1 MVSIFLAEIQ
11 CARSHFPTSRVF
23 TYQRV
28 PPREIPPPICCQH
41 HRSSTEESGLAPTLH
56 VGEAKAESSV
66 TQSPNQN
73 GVLPR
78 QCYMSEARQRDFR
91 GCLDVFWFTNILVM
105 ENCHPD
111 NQGVECMLINVS
123 PLLNNRPPHDQWV
136 QGNTWSIH
144 TTHTAGAKKRQQG
157 ERSGKEKSGE
167 ERCGKKTFNPTI
179 FAIKHPSLSHSSW
192 SALSDEILPVF

>member
-66 TQSPNQN
+66 TQSLNQN
-73 GVLPR
+73 SVLPW
-78 QCYMSEARQRDFR
+78 QCYMSKARQRDFR
-91 GCLDVFWFTNILVM
+91 GCLDVSWFTDILVM

-111 NQGVECMLINVS
+111 NQGVECTLINVS
-123 PLLNNRPPHDQWV
+123 PLLNNRPHHDQWV
-136 QGNTWSIH
+136 QGNTCSIYIY
-144 TTHTAGAKKRQQG
+144 TTHTAGAKKCQQG
-157 ERSGKEKSGE
+157 ERSGE

-179 FAIKHPSLSHSSW
+179 FAGVCKGTI
-192 SALSDEILPVF
+192 

>member
-41 HRSSTEESGLAPTLH
+41 HRSSTGVWSGSYSSRRWGQSRIICYPEPQSKRRSAMES
-56 VGEAKAESSV
+56 
-66 TQSPNQN
+66 
-73 GVLPR
+73 
-78 QCYMSEARQRDFR
+78 YMSEARQRDFR

-111 NQGVECMLINVS
+111 NQGVECMLINAS
-123 PLLNNRPPHDQWV
+123 PLLNNRPHHDQRV
-136 QGNTWSIH
+136 QGNTCIY
-144 TTHTAGAKKRQQG
+144 TTHTAGAKKRPA
-157 ERSGKEKSGE
+157 RGKEWEGKECGGKVWE
-167 ERCGKKTFNPTI
+167 ENI
-179 FAIKHPSLSHSSW
+179 QSHNICW
-192 SALSDEILPVF
+192 GL